1 MSGQGIHKT
10 ALAGEQRQAAWELI
24 SGRES
29 FTAAQIAQETG
40 MSEPWARKVVREW
53 HADGVIAAVLQDGQT
68 TIWRAV
74 IDPEP
79 PSETAYARESRRPE
93 FSMWRTM
100 RDLRRFKAEDVLL
113 TANTDSNPL
122 TLPDV
127 QKYCSTLAEAGFL
140 RVAIKGRVGRSA
152 VYTMIGRPGPFP
164 PRQMRVP
171 AVYDPN
177 AGAFRILEKRVRP

>member
-1 MSGQGIHKT
+1 MNTSAILQVADIYAAYRGLRRSTISTYAANDGK
-10 ALAGEQRQAAWELI
+10 LLDRLEAGSSCTIRRANQLL
-24 SGRES
+24 G
-29 FTAAQIAQETG
+29 
-40 MSEPWARKVVREW
+40 WARKVVREW
-53 HADGVIAAVLQDGQT
+53 HAAGLIAAALQDGQT

-74 IDPEP
+74 VEPDP

-93 FSMWRTM
+93 FAMWRTM

-140 RVAIKGRVGRSA
+140 KVAIKARVGRSA
-152 VYTMIGRPGPFP
+152 VYTMVGRPPT
-164 PRQMRVP
+164 
-171 AVYDPN
+171 
-177 AGAFRILEKRVRP
+177 